1 MMDARRMNQRWD
13 IFCHVVDNYGDAGV
27 CWRLARQLADEF
39 DLNVRLW
46 IDDLAALRKLCPEIV
61 ADLTQQI
68 VAGVTVCRWLEPLPQ
83 PVQAADVVIEA
94 FACELPETYRA
105 AMRVHRSL
113 WINLEYL
120 SAESWVSDCHGLPS
134 PQPRENAALKKFF
147 FFPGFRPNT
156 GGVLGERDLPRQRRA
171 FQSDPASRDEFLR
184 QLNIEPCSD
193 FLWIS
198 LFAYRHAAIESLLK
212 IWSRCVTPMLCLV
225 PEGQPLS
232 AVAKFC
238 GENLCVGAVRTKG
251 ALTIAVLP
259 FLSQY
264 DYDRLLWSCDL
275 NFVRGEDS
283 FVRAQWAARP
293 FVWHIY
299 AQEEGAHWP
308 KLDAFLNLYGESDSH
323 GMDSPPLSAMRN
335 FWHAWNGNGDMENAW
350 RAYIEAM
357 PELRAAAEKWALRLE
372 SGTNL
377 ASALVQ
383 FCANQ
388 V

>member
-1 MMDARRMNQRWD
+1 VNKRWD
-13 IFCHVVDNYGDAGV
+13 IFCHVIDNYGDAGV
-27 CWRLARQLADEF
+27 CWRLAQQLANEF
-39 DLNVRLW
+39 DLSVRLW
-46 IDDLAALRKLCPEIV
+46 IDDLAALHKLHSSIV
-61 ADLTQQI
+61 VNSAQQVI
-68 VAGVTVCRWLEPLPQ
+68 ANVTVSRWHEPLPQ
-83 PVQAADVVIEA
+83 PIQAADVVIEA

-105 AMRVHRSL
+105 AMQAHRSL

-134 PQPRENAALKKFF
+134 PQNSHMQSGGTLKKFF
-147 FFPGFRPNT
+147 FFPGFLSNT
-156 GGVLGERDLPRQRRA
+156 GGVLGERDLPKRRRA
-171 FQSDPASRDEFLR
+171 FQSDPVSRNEFLR
-184 QLNIEPCSD
+184 QLNIEPLSGS
-193 FLWIS
+193 LWIS
-198 LFAYRHAAIESLLK
+198 LFAYRHAPIEALLNA
-212 IWSRCVTPMLCLV
+212 WSQCATPILCLV

-238 GENLCVGAVRTKG
+238 GEDLCVGAVRTRG

-299 AQEEGAHWP
+299 AQEDEAHWP
-308 KLDAFLNLYGESDSH
+308 KLDAFLDIYCDIESSGGDS
-323 GMDSPPLSAMRN
+323 MPAMRD
-335 FWHAWNGNGDMENAW
+335 FWHAWNRGDDDMERAW
-350 RAYIEAM
+350 RAYSEAL
-357 PELRAAAEKWALRLE
+357 PELLAAAEKWALRLE

-377 ASALVQ
+377 AAALVQ